1 MPEETSPDSS
11 SGRDDPLRY
20 ATDYHAPVLSHDVR
34 TRLVTNADGRY
45 VDATLG
51 GGGHARALL
60 DALGPDA
67 TVLGLDQDAD
77 ALAAA
82 RDRLADEHEAGRF
95 RAVRGNFGELR
106 SLLEAEEFIPVDG
119 LLLDLGV
126 SSHQIDDP
134 ERGFSFQEEGPLDM
148 RMDPR
153 QGLTARRVVNDWPED
168 DLRAVLREYGEEQ
181 RAGPVA
187 HAIVA
192 ARPLDTTGDLAEA
205 VRSVVPPPDEVKTLA
220 RVFQGLRIVVNAEL
234 EMLERALEQST
245 EVVRTGGRIA
255 VISYHSLEDRRVKR
269 FLRYGN
275 FEGTPRRDLYGRLV
289 APWREA
295 PRGAIEADE
304 AEVTANPRARSARLR
319 VAERRDDD
327 EMGPPMPSY

>member
-1 MPEETSPDSS
+1 MPEDDDSDNTSDREDS
-11 SGRDDPLRY
+11 LRY

-34 TRLVTNADGRY
+34 TRLVTDPGGRY

-60 DALGPDA
+60 DELGVEGV
-67 TVLGLDQDAD
+67 VLGIDQDAD
-77 ALAAA
+77 ALATA
-82 RDRLADEHEAGRF
+82 RDRLADEREAGRF

-106 SLLEAEEFIPVDG
+106 SLLEAEAFMRVDG

-148 RMDPR
+148 RMNPR
-153 QGLTARRVVNDWPED
+153 QGLTARQIVNDWSER
-168 DLRAVLREYGEEQ
+168 DLREVIRDYGEER
-181 RAGPVA
+181 RAGTVA
-187 HAIVA
+187 HAIVE
-192 ARPLDTTGDLAEA
+192 ARPLDTTRELAEA

-245 EVVRTGGRIA
+245 DVVRTGGRIA

-275 FEGTPRRDLYGRLV
+275 FEGDPQRDLYGNLV
-289 APWREA
+289 APWEEV
-295 PRGAIEADE
+295 PRGPIEADE
-304 AEVTANPRARSARLR
+304 AEVEVNPRARSARLR

-327 EMGPPMPSY
+327 EVGPPMPG